1 MIIMFISNMA
11 AVGFS
16 PSRPMDTGPAA
27 ASLIRRAWQA
37 RRSVARLGAA
47 RPGRARHGD

>member
-1 MIIMFISNMA
+1 MFISNMA

-27 ASLIRRAWQA
+27 APLIGGQD
-37 RRSVARLGAA
+37 G
-47 RPGRARHGD
+47 